1 MNTLESTRKTK
12 GNLNIYRNG
21 NLLVK
26 NLEIDQVK
34 MLALAFKNFTSDY
47 VIEEG
52 KTQKTLL
59 KNYL

>member
-1 MNTLESTRKTK
+1 MNTLESSRKTK

-21 NLLVK
+21 TLLVK

-47 VIEEG
+47 VQEEG
-52 KTQKTLL
+52 KTQKTPL